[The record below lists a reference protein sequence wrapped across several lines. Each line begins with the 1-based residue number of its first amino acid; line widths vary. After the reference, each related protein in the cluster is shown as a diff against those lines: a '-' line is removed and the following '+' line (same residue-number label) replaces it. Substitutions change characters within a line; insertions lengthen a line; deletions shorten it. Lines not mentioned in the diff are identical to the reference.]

1 MFLIYDT
8 ETTGLPKND
17 QAPLTDFENWPR
29 LIQLAWQLHDENGEV
44 IEVKNYLVK
53 PEGFTIPRGA
63 EKIHGISTER
73 AQKEGHDLSEVLEI
87 FSEALS
93 RSNVIVG
100 HNVEFDNTI
109 MQVEY
114 LRKEKACIIPE
125 KIILDT
131 KEVSTEFCAIPGGRG
146 GKFKWPKLSELYF
159 KLFETDFDAAHN
171 AMADVQATAR
181 CFLELL
187 RIGVVESGMVGLP
200 EAIIQAF
207 RESHSEPIQDIGL
220 EVDSYHEEKE
230 IEEVVPEEIAS
241 QPTEAASEDI
251 PFTHLHVHTQY
262 SVLDGLSKVPK
273 LIKKAKEDGMQ
284 AVAITD
290 HGNMFGVKQFHLE
303 AVKAGIKPILGCEV
317 YVARRGMEL
326 KENKID
332 GSGWHLVLLAKN
344 RQGYE
349 NLMTLV
355 STAWTEGYYY
365 KPRIDKELLKQH
377 HEGIIALTAC
387 LGGEIPDKIMN
398 EGVDKAEEALLE
410 YKEIFGGDL
419 YLELQRHQT
428 GDPEKDQR
436 VYNDQVYVNAE
447 LMKLAVK
454 HELKIVATNDSHF
467 INAEDAGAHD
477 RLICIGTGKDLDDSN
492 RLHYTQQE
500 WFKTQQEM
508 RTIFA
513 DVPQALENTQE
524 IVDKVEEYPLDHKP
538 IMPEFVIPEPFENA
552 DAYLKDITYKGA
564 EERYETITPEIKE
577 RIDFEL
583 ETIKNMGFPDY
594 FLIVWDFLEAARK
607 MGVAVGPGRGS
618 AAGSVVAYCLKIT
631 QIDPIKYNLLFERF
645 LNPDRISMPD
655 IDIDFDDDGREK
667 VLHWVSEK
675 YGKERVAHLITFGT
689 MAAKSSIRDVARVQK
704 LPLSEAD
711 RLAKMVPERP
721 GTSLDDAIKE
731 VPEFKKELEEGS
743 PEIQSVIKNALT
755 LEGSV
760 RNTGTHACGIIIA
773 RDHLDKYVP
782 VSTVKES
789 VLEYA
794 TQFDGKYVES
804 IGLLKMD
811 FLGLKTLSI
820 IKESLENIKRSKG
833 EDVDIDNVPLDDKE
847 TYELYSRGETTAL
860 FQFESDGMKKYLR
873 ELKPTR
879 FEDLIAMN
887 ALYRPGPM
895 GYIPNFIARKHGR
908 EKIEYDLPIME
919 EILKETYG
927 ITVYQEQVMLLSRTM
942 AGFTRGQSDSLR
954 KAMGKKKIEEMNK
967 LKIEYLEGCKKN
979 GIDEEKADKVWK
991 DWEEFAKYAFNK
1003 SHATCYSYVSYQTAY
1018 LKAHY
1023 PAEFM
1028 AAVLSRNLNNIDK
1041 ITFFIKEANRMG
1053 IQVLGPDINES
1064 ALNFTVNKQGIIRF
1078 GLAAIKGVGETA
1090 AQYIIDER
1098 EENGGYQDIF
1108 DVVKRVNLKSVNK
1121 RSFEALAKAGA
1132 FDTFEDVHRSQYFYK
1147 ENENSQGFLESLIK
1161 FGAKYKE
1168 DQQSTQ
1174 VSLFGETEAVVLEH
1188 PVVPSCDPWP
1198 VPVRL
1203 KNEKDVLGFYISGHP
1218 LDDYKITIKAACS
1231 TDIASLRNDLT
1242 PFKDKEITFAGIVT
1256 NAVQKATKRGTF
1268 FGIFSIEDF
1277 TGSTELRLFS
1287 EPYLKMKHLLV
1298 PGNNLFIKA
1307 RIEGSRFDENNLNIN
1322 IQEIVLLE
1330 DALKRVMN
1338 KLTLYIK
1345 PGEIDDKLINQLND
1359 EVKTSPGSMDLYI
1372 SIMDEQNNRPV
1383 MLRAKSSKVDA
1394 QLLLNKLEPLGI
1406 IHYSLSS

>member
-17 QAPLTDFENWPR
+17 KAPLTDFKNWPR
-29 LIQLAWQLHDENGEV
+29 LIQLAWQMHDEKGEV
-44 IEVKNYLVK
+44 IEVKNYLIK
-53 PEGFTIPRGA
+53 PEGFIIPRGA

-73 AQKEGHDLSEVLEI
+73 ATKEGHDLSEVLEI
-87 FSEALS
+87 FSETLS
-93 RSNVIVG
+93 RARVIVG
-100 HNVEFDNTI
+100 HNIEFDNTV

-114 LRKEKACIIPE
+114 LRKEMPCSIPE

-146 GKFKWPKLSELYF
+146 GKFKWPRLSELYF
-159 KLFETDFDAAHN
+159 KLFESDFDAAHN
-171 AMADVQATAR
+171 ASADVQATAR

-187 RIGVVESGMVGLP
+187 RIGVVESGMIGLS
-200 EAIIQAF
+200 ETTVQAF
-207 RESHSEPIQDIGL
+207 RESHPKPIEDIGL
-220 EVDSYHEEKE
+220 EVDSYHEENERAEEIVPKE
-230 IEEVVPEEIAS
+230 IAARPVEAS
-241 QPTEAASEDI
+241 QDI

-262 SVLDGLSKVPK
+262 SILDGLSKIPD
-273 LIKKAKEDGMQ
+273 LIKKAKGDGMQ

-290 HGNMFGVKQFHLE
+290 HGNMFGVKKFHLE

-317 YVARRGMEL
+317 YVARRGMKL
-326 KENKID
+326 RENKMD

-344 RQGYE
+344 RRGYE
-349 NLMTLV
+349 NLMKLV
-355 STAWTEGYYY
+355 SLAWTEGYYY
-365 KPRIDKELLKQH
+365 KPRIDKELLKKYH
-377 HEGIIALTAC
+377 GGLIALTAC

-398 EGVDKAEEALLE
+398 DGVDKAEEALLE
-410 YKEIFGGDL
+410 YKDIFGDDL
-419 YLELQRHQT
+419 YLELQKHQT
-428 GDPEKDQR
+428 GDPKRDQH
-436 VYNDQVYVNAE
+436 VYNDQIYVNTE
-447 LMKLAVK
+447 LLKMAVK
-454 HELKIVATNDSHF
+454 HSLKVVATNDSHF

-477 RLICIGTGKDLDDSN
+477 RLICIGTGKDLDDPN

-500 WFKTQQEM
+500 WFKTRQEM
-508 RTIFA
+508 REIFA
-513 DVPQALENTQE
+513 DIPQALENTQE
-524 IVDKVEEYPLDHKP
+524 IVNKVEEYPLDHKP
-538 IMPEFVIPEPFENA
+538 IMPEFVIPEPFEDAN
-552 DAYLKDITYKGA
+552 AYLKDITYKGA
-564 EERYETITPEIKE
+564 VARYGTITPEIQE

-594 FLIVWDFLEAARK
+594 FLIVWDFLEAARN

-655 IDIDFDDDGREK
+655 IDIDFDDDGRER

-711 RLAKMVPERP
+711 RLAKMVPEKP
-721 GTSLDDAIKE
+721 GTSLEDAIKE
-731 VPEFKKELEEGS
+731 VPELKKELDEGR
-743 PEIQSVIKNALT
+743 PEIQSVIKNAIT

-773 RDHLDKYVP
+773 RDSLYKYVP
-782 VSTVKES
+782 ISTVKES
-789 VLEYA
+789 VLDYA
-794 TQFDGKYVES
+794 TQYDGKFIES

-820 IKESLENIKRSKG
+820 IKEALDNIKRSKG
-833 EDVDIDNVPLDDKE
+833 VDVDIDNVPLDDKK

-895 GYIPNFIARKHGR
+895 GYIPNFIARKHGK
-908 EKIEYDLPIME
+908 EKIEYDFPMME
-919 EILKETYG
+919 GILKETYG
-927 ITVYQEQVMLLSRTM
+927 ITVYQEQVMLLSRIM

-954 KAMGKKKIEEMNK
+954 KAMGKKKPGEMNK

-979 GIDEEKADKVWK
+979 GISEEKADKIWK

-1053 IQVLGPDINES
+1053 IEVLGPDINES

-1090 AQYIIDER
+1090 AQDIINER
-1098 EENGGYQDIF
+1098 EENGAFQNIF

-1132 FDTFEDVHRSQYFYK
+1132 FDTFGDVHRSQYFFK
-1147 ENENSQGFLESLIK
+1147 ENENSQGFLEHLIK

-1168 DQQSTQ
+1168 DQSSTQ
-1174 VSLFGETEAVVLEH
+1174 TSLFGETEAVDLEH
-1188 PVVPSCDPWP
+1188 PSVPECDPWP
-1198 VPVRL
+1198 VPIRL
-1203 KNEKDVLGFYISGHP
+1203 KYEKDVLGFYISGHP
-1218 LDDYKITIKAACS
+1218 LDDYKITINAACS
-1231 TDIASLRNDLT
+1231 TDIARLRNNLT
-1242 PFKDKEITFAGIVT
+1242 QFKDKDVTFAGMVT
-1256 NAVQKATKRGTF
+1256 NAVQKVTKRNTL
-1268 FGIFSIEDF
+1268 FGIFSLEDF
-1277 TGSTELRLFS
+1277 TGSMELRLFS
-1287 EPYLKMKHLLV
+1287 EPYLKMKHLLI

-1307 RIEGSRFDENNLNIN
+1307 RVEGSRFDENNLNIN
-1322 IQEIVLLE
+1322 IKEIVLLE

-1338 KLTLYIK
+1338 KLTLFFK
-1345 PGEIDDKLINQLND
+1345 PGEIDEQLIQQLQD

-1372 SIMDEQNNRPV
+1372 SILDEKNNRPV
-1383 MLRAKSSKVDA
+1383 MLRAKRSKVDA
-1394 QLLLNKLEPLGI
+1394 QLLLNKLEPLGVQFN
-1406 IHYSLSS
+1406 LSP